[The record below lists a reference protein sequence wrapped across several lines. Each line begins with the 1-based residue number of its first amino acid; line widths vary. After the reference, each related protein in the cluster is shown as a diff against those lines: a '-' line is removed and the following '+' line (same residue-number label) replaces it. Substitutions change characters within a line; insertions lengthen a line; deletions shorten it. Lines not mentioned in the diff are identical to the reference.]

1 MSIFI
6 SIIAFIIIFSVLILV
21 HEFGHFWMAK
31 RAGVRVDEFGFGL
44 PPRIWGKKKGD
55 TLYSFNW
62 IPFGGFVRLYGE
74 DPSEFRA
81 DKSKQSFLTKTP
93 WQKTTI
99 VLGGVFMNFL
109 LAWVLLSFGLLFG
122 LEPIIVGYDQFADH
136 IHKGNVEMSP
146 YHVFEKENEM
156 FKTVPGDYVLT
167 INGKSLAQV
176 NDIDAYVTELEGNE
190 VKVRVRHFT
199 DPVEELV
206 GYNRGGSID
215 HEYTVKKSELE
226 GAFEMF
232 PATSIP
238 RAVVQKDVEQLFLQ
252 RGDVILRIN
261 KKEVLGEAD
270 FFQLLYSGKIDSI
283 DVLRGTETRT
293 VAPGISFERTIVD
306 RVLPGSSAKE
316 AGVMA
321 GDIFVSVEGIEVFE
335 PQAVKLVTQ
344 TEAVN
349 KSTLSYVFERNS
361 EQITID
367 VTPDENGLIG
377 VALSPMKST
386 YALDIDFFESFLISS
401 VLDVKAENYGVLR
414 APFKAFEE
422 IKNVSLLT
430 AKMMGN
436 VFAGVLS
443 SGEVPDSVSGP
454 VGIAQMTYFSVQNG
468 FMAVIRFAAILS
480 LSLGVLNILPFPAL
494 DGGRFVFVI
503 IESIIGRRI
512 NHKFEA
518 MIHAI
523 GFAVLLLLI
532 VLITWNDIAR
542 LF

>member
-1 MSIFI
+1 MISILI
-6 SIIAFIIIFSVLILV
+6 SIIAFIIIFSALILV

-44 PPRIWGKKKGD
+44 PPRMFGKKKGD
-55 TLYSFNW
+55 TLYSLNW
-62 IPFGGFVRLYGE
+62 IPFGGFVRLFGE
-74 DPSEFRA
+74 DPNEFRA

-99 VLGGVFMNFL
+99 VLGGVFMNFV
-109 LAWVLLSFGLLFG
+109 LAWVLLTFGLFFG
-122 LEPIIVGYDQFADH
+122 LEPLIVGYDQFADH
-136 IHKGNVEMSP
+136 IHQGDIEMSP
-146 YHVFEKENEM
+146 YHVFEKESAVL
-156 FKTVPGDYVLT
+156 KADPGDYILS
-167 INGKSLAQV
+167 INDKLVSQV
-176 NDIDAYVTELEGNE
+176 IDVDAYVAGLDGDK
-190 VKVRVRHFT
+190 VSVRVRHFSE
-199 DPVEELV
+199 PVGPI
-206 GYNRGGSID
+206 GYNMGGSID
-215 HEYTVKKSELE
+215 HKYTVKKAELD
-226 GAFEMF
+226 GAFELF
-232 PATSIP
+232 PVSNVP
-238 RAVVQKDVEQLFLQ
+238 RAVVRKNIEPLLLEK
-252 RGDVILRIN
+252 GDVILRIN
-261 KKEVLGEAD
+261 KREVLGEAD
-270 FFQLLYSGKIDSI
+270 FLQFLYAGKIEGI
-283 DVLRGTETRT
+283 DVFRSGAIRT
-293 VAPGISFERTIVD
+293 VAPDISFGRTIVD
-306 RVLPGSSAKE
+306 KILPDSPAEKSGII
-316 AGVMA
+316 A
-321 GDIFVSVEGIEVFE
+321 GDVFVSIEGIEVFE
-335 PQAVKLVTQ
+335 PQAVKLVTE

-349 KSTLSYVFERNS
+349 KPTLSYVFERNS
-361 EQITID
+361 EQINID

-377 VALSPMKST
+377 VALSPMVST
-386 YALDIDFFESFLISS
+386 QGIDVDFYESFLISS
-401 VLDVKAENYGVLR
+401 VLDIKAERYGLLK
-414 APFKAFEE
+414 APFKAFGE

-454 VGIAQMTYFSVQNG
+454 VGIAQMTYLSVQDG